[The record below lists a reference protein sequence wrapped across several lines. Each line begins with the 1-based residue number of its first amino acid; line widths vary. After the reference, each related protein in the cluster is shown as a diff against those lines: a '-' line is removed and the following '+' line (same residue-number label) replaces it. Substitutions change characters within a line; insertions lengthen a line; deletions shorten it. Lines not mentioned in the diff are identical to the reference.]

1 MPKKEWFAEWFDSPY
16 YHLLYQNRNDE
27 EAKVFIEKLC
37 SHLTLSAKSHVLD
50 LACGKGRHSITLA
63 KLGFQ
68 VTGADLAANSIQ
80 LAKEAQATLAL
91 NNLQFL
97 VHDMREAIPNKCFG
111 AVFNLFTS
119 FGYFDDLADNQRVC
133 QSISDMLDSEGLLV
147 IDFLNAQKVISN
159 LVATET
165 VLRGDIRFEIKR
177 WATDGHIYKEISIHD
192 PSQAALIGPYTER
205 VQALR
210 VQDFQALLA
219 PNFELLETF
228 GSYSL
233 AAFDSA
239 TSERL
244 ILIAKKK
251 P

>member
-37 SHLTLSAKSHVLD
+37 AHLQLAPQTAVLD

-68 VTGADLAANSIQ
+68 VTGADLAPNSIQ
-80 LAKEAQATLAL
+80 LAKEAQAILAL
-91 NNLQFL
+91 NKLQFL
-97 VHDMREAIPNKCFG
+97 VHDMREAIPNKRFG
-111 AVFNLFTS
+111 AIFNLFTS
-119 FGYFDDLADNQRVC
+119 FGYFDDLAANQQVC
-133 QSISDMLDSEGLLV
+133 QSISDMLEPNGLLV
-147 IDFLNAQKVISN
+147 IDFLNAQKVICN

-165 VLRGDIRFEIKR
+165 LYRGNIRFDIKR
-177 WATDGHIYKEISIHD
+177 WTTEGHIYKEITIHD
-192 PSQAALIGPYTER
+192 PKFAAPIGPFTER
-205 VQALR
+205 VQALGLS
-210 VQDFQALLA
+210 DFHQLLESK
-219 PNFELLETF
+219 FELLQNF
-228 GSYSL
+228 GSYHL
-233 AAFDSA
+233 DAFEASK
-239 TSERL
+239 SERL

>member
-1 MPKKEWFAEWFDSPY
+1 MSKKEWFAEWFDSPY

-37 SHLTLSAKSHVLD
+37 VHLQLAPQVAVLD

-68 VTGADLAANSIQ
+68 VTGADLAPNSIQ
-80 LAKEAQATLAL
+80 LAKEAQSKWAL

-97 VHDMREAIPNKCFG
+97 VHDMRVALPNRRFG

-119 FGYFDDLADNQRVC
+119 FGYFDDLTANQQVC
-133 QSISDMLDSEGLLV
+133 QSISDMLAPNGLLV

-159 LVATET
+159 LVANET
-165 VLRGDIRFEIKR
+165 VYRGHIRFDIKR
-177 WATDGHIYKEISIHD
+177 WAIDGHIYKEITIHD
-192 PSQAALIGPYTER
+192 PKFAAPIGPFTER
-205 VQALR
+205 VQAL
-210 VQDFQALLA
+210 VSTDFQALLA
-219 PNFELLETF
+219 PHFELLETL
-228 GSYSL
+228 GSYYL
-233 AAFDSA
+233 DTFDAA